1 MPGENARTWQPHG
14 DAEEQPSAQKPQTG
28 ARIVGVDDFLD
39 WWEQSSLDPGSQ
51 DDFVREALA
60 NELVDAIAA
69 GNEALAHR
77 CASSGLVPPEHPG
90 LFAVRGGDAERA
102 AATPGESDSSSAP
115 ALPSSS
121 SGGGTLAA
129 QPPPVPKPAETCCV
143 SAATGSR
150 VLAPEDGIRREKK
163 KEKRKARRL
172 RAKSKRAAAATT
184 ASAGAAAIEVPFG
197 NVAGV
202 APATPDSEVN
212 NQKPQRLATSAAA
225 ASLGVQ
231 ALVPVPS
238 LQPQKHKAGKA
249 QLEGEQG
256 PCPRGSAQQ
265 V

>member
-1 MPGENARTWQPHG
+1 MTKMRSKELQPNLVSV
-14 DAEEQPSAQKPQTG
+14 AINLPTSFLIQPSMQT
-28 ARIVGVDDFLD
+28 AVA
-39 WWEQSSLDPGSQ
+39 SQ
-51 DDFVREALA
+51 
-60 NELVDAIAA
+60 
-69 GNEALAHR
+69 
-77 CASSGLVPPEHPG
+77 
-90 LFAVRGGDAERA
+90 
-102 AATPGESDSSSAP
+102 
-115 ALPSSS
+115 PS
-121 SGGGTLAA
+121 TQTTVLN
-129 QPPPVPKPAETCCV
+129 QPSMQTPVPKTAETCCV
-143 SAATGSR
+143 SAATSSR

-238 LQPQKHKAGKA
+238 LQPQKRKAGKA

-256 PCPRGSAQQ
+256 PFPRGSAQQ